1 MLMLIKRNLLLYFR
15 NKSGVFFSLLGAFIS
30 FGLYILFLKDSIK
43 SSWSGIPNT
52 SQMLDFW
59 LIAGTLVVTSIIAT
73 LGGYSVLVSDKER
86 EVYHDLYITDLG
98 KWSLR
103 FSYLISPIIIGI
115 IMQIFMFVIMVVYF
129 IKVDDIKISLSLI
142 PKILL
147 MITIS
152 SIMSSIVNMIILNK
166 VKSIDTLGKLAT
178 VIGTASG
185 FLIGVYMPIGVL
197 PEAAQTVMKLVP
209 QGYVA
214 SLFRQTMLRDDI
226 NNAFNNSVDIEKFEK
241 IMGIKFEWN
250 HLLTISETYYIVF
263 IICIV
268 TLLIWTV
275 QNSKN
280 KI

>member
-115 IMQIFMFVIMVVYF
+115 IMQIFMFLIMAVYF

>member
-30 FGLYILFLKDSIK
+30 FGLYILFLKNSLK
-43 SSWSGIPNT
+43 SAWSEVPNT
-52 SQMLDFW
+52 NQMLDFW

-73 LGGYSVLVSDKER
+73 LGGYSVLISDKER

-115 IMQIFMFVIMVVYF
+115 IMQIFMFLIMAVYF
-129 IKVDDIKISLSLI
+129 IKVDDIVISLSLT

-197 PEAAQTVMKLVP
+197 PESAQTVMKLVP

-214 SLFRQTMLRDDI
+214 SLFRQTMMREDI

>member
-197 PEAAQTVMKLVP
+197 PEAAQNVMKLVP

>member
-43 SSWSGIPNT
+43 SSWSGVPNT

-129 IKVDDIKISLSLI
+129 IKVDDIQISLSLI

-147 MITIS
+147 MIIIS

-178 VIGTASG
+178 VIGTAAG

-209 QGYVA
+209 QGYAA
-214 SLFRQTMLRDDI
+214 SLFRQTMMREDI
-226 NNAFNNSVDIEKFEK
+226 NTAFNNSTDIEKFEK

-268 TLLIWTV
+268 ALLIWAV
-275 QNSKN
+275 QNSRN

>member
-30 FGLYILFLKDSIK
+30 FGLYILFLKNSLK
-43 SSWSGIPNT
+43 SAWSEVPNT
-52 SQMLDFW
+52 NQMLDFW

-73 LGGYSVLVSDKER
+73 LGGYSVLISDKER

-115 IMQIFMFVIMVVYF
+115 IMQIFMFLIMAVYF
-129 IKVDDIKISLSLI
+129 IKVDDIVISLSLT

-197 PEAAQTVMKLVP
+197 PESAQTVMKLVP
-209 QGYVA
+209 QGYIA
-214 SLFRQTMLRDDI
+214 SLFRQTMMREDI